1 MIQRIELSP
10 EQQKAY
16 DRFITMR
23 DRVKNAKKWV
33 RPSPI
38 SHTIDV
44 EGLNHP
50 LYVVNDVYNDYLQAF
65 QDWLMVEPQFREK
78 ERMRASR
85 GDYGDMDNW
94 TDKKE
99 KVTEQ
104 HESKEPNNSEN
115 VTKEPQSSETKNEL
129 SEERAKITTSL
140 ASFNRR
146 MNWTPKPQKQEP

>member
-1 MIQRIELSP
+1 MNKRIELSP

-50 LYVVNDVYNDYLQAF
+50 LYVVNDVYNDYQEAF

-85 GDYGDMDNW
+85 GDYGDSDNW
-94 TDKKE
+94 ADKTE
-99 KVTEQ
+99 KV
-104 HESKEPNNSEN
+104 KE
-115 VTKEPQSSETKNEL
+115 L
-129 SEERAKITTSL
+129 
-140 ASFNRR
+140 
-146 MNWTPKPQKQEP
+146 